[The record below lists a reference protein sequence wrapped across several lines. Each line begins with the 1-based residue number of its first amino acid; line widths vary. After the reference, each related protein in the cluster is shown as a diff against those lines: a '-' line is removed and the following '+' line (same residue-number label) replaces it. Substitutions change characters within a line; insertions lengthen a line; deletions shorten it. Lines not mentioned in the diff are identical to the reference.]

1 MQICISL
8 PLTPTTSMFF
18 LQKYKKKQK
27 EALFIKKNYIFAKK
41 KNMRFSVI
49 TINYNNKEGLEHTI
63 ESILSQTN
71 KDYEYIIIDG
81 GSTDGSTD
89 VIKTYQDHI
98 TYWLSEKDQGVYHAM
113 NKGVAHA
120 HGDYLIFMNSG
131 DRFYSPDV
139 LSSLYEYQE
148 DIICGKVLK
157 GDSSRPSGHHK
168 QIISLVDLMRAS
180 LPHQAMFI
188 KRELLLKHPYDEKYK
203 ILSDWKFSIETIIFD
218 NCSFRNIDI
227 IVANYDTTGIST
239 NSNGLLP
246 KERELIL
253 KELFPPRITIDY
265 ERLTPVDDE
274 LLDQSLLLTQTVGA
288 RKLVKSF
295 SNFVLKFI
303 NKKN

>member
-63 ESILSQTN
+63 ESVLSQTN

-81 GSTDGSTD
+81 GSTDGSMD

-188 KRELLLKHPYDEKYK
+188 KRELLLKHPYDENYK

>member
-1 MQICISL
+1 MKVKFYFL
-8 PLTPTTSMFF
+8 LEKKKYLT
-18 LQKYKKKQK
+18 LQKNSQ
-27 EALFIKKNYIFAKK
+27 
-41 KNMRFSVI
+41 MRYSVI
-49 TINYNNKEGLEHTI
+49 TINYNNREGLKQTI
-63 ESILSQTN
+63 ESIVSQSCQ
-71 KDYEYIIIDG
+71 DFEFIIIDG
-81 GSTDGSTD
+81 GSTDGSMD

>member
-1 MQICISL
+1 MHFFTINTNHIHV
-8 PLTPTTSMFF
+8 FF

-63 ESILSQTN
+63 ESVLSQTN

-81 GSTDGSTD
+81 GSTDGSMD